1 MDAATL
7 DFIPHAVAWNR
18 RLSPPQLS
26 AKQQVT
32 EPREMPRELTT
43 TADPDLETLRRV
55 AAGDVDAFEALVRRH
70 ERRLLRL
77 CERMLGN
84 AETAREA
91 TQEVFLKAWRKAGGF
106 RPRAKVSTW
115 LYRIAVNHCLNQL
128 RRRKVVQFFSF
139 GDVGALGDGAHD
151 GEDSLEL
158 DPADAAPDAER
169 RLADR
174 RRWQRIRR
182 AIDELPA
189 AQRAVLVLVRFEG
202 LSYLQTADALGI
214 SRNAVESRL
223 FRAMRRL
230 ERTRGVL
237 DEESQLTDSPTQT

>member
-1 MDAATL
+1 MDAASL
-7 DFIPHAVAWNR
+7 ELSSHPAAWSR
-18 RLSPPQLS
+18 RLSPNQR
-26 AKQQVT
+26 VR
-32 EPREMPRELTT
+32 EPREMTT
-43 TADPDLETLRRV
+43 PADPDLEALRRV

-84 AETAREA
+84 AESAREA
-91 TQEVFLKAWRKAGGF
+91 TQDVFFKAWRKAAGF

-115 LYRIAVNHCLNQL
+115 LYRIAVHHCLNQL

-139 GDVGALGDGAHD
+139 GDAVSTRSADGGD
-151 GEDSLEL
+151 ETLEL
-158 DPADAAPDAER
+158 DPADPAPDAER

-174 RRWQRIRR
+174 RRWQRLRQ

-202 LSYLQTADALGI
+202 LSYLETAEALGVT
-214 SRNAVESRL
+214 RNAVESRL

-230 ERTRGVL
+230 EKTPGVL
-237 DEESQLTDSPTQT
+237 DCVLDDDSHLTDSPTD

>member
-1 MDAATL
+1 MDAATFDTRL
-7 DFIPHAVAWNR
+7 PHAWNSR
-18 RLSPPQLS
+18 TEMTRL
-26 AKQQVT
+26 
-32 EPREMPRELTT
+32 EMNRPETT
-43 TADPDLETLRRV
+43 RPDPDLDTLRRV

-84 AETAREA
+84 AETAQEA

-106 RPRAKVSTW
+106 SPRAKVSTW

-128 RRRKVVQFFSF
+128 RRRKVAQFFSF
-139 GDVGALGDGAHD
+139 GDVASDDGD
-151 GEDSLEL
+151 ESLEL
-158 DPADAAPDAER
+158 DPVDGAPDAER
-169 RLADR
+169 KLADR
-174 RRWQRIRR
+174 RRWQRLRR

-202 LSYLQTADALGI
+202 LSYLETADALGLT
-214 SRNAVESRL
+214 RNAVESRL

-230 ERTRGVL
+230 EKTPGVL
-237 DEESQLTDSPTQT
+237 D

>member
-1 MDAATL
+1 MT
-7 DFIPHAVAWNR
+7 R
-18 RLSPPQLS
+18 
-26 AKQQVT
+26 T
-32 EPREMPRELTT
+32 
-43 TADPDLETLRRV
+43 DPDLETLRRV
-55 AAGDVDAFEALVRRH
+55 AEGDVDAFEGLVRRH

-84 AETAREA
+84 AETAQEA
-91 TQEVFLKAWRKAGGF
+91 TQEVFLKAWRKAAGF

-128 RRRKVVQFFSF
+128 RRRKVARFFSF
-139 GDVGALGDGAHD
+139 GDVAFGDHESD
-151 GEDSLEL
+151 GDEAREL
-158 DPADAAPDAER
+158 DPADTAPDAER
-169 RLADR
+169 RLTDR
-174 RRWQRIRR
+174 RRWQRLRR

-202 LSYLQTADALGI
+202 LSYLETADALGV

-230 ERTRGVL
+230 EKTPGVL
-237 DEESQLTDSPTQT
+237 DDEPHLTNSTPPA